1 LQLKLLGLILLITNE
16 FKKRKE
22 EKPMQTKENL
32 SQTVKDVKV
41 EIIPKILVS
50 PIKNPQVCYNK
61 AILKNTFH
69 LKGENTLTG

>member
-1 LQLKLLGLILLITNE
+1 MQLKLLGLIVLLITNG

-41 EIIPKILVS
+41 METFSTEESCIRILFS
-50 PIKNPQVCYNK
+50 L
-61 AILKNTFH
+61 LKLQN
-69 LKGENTLTG
+69 ENWESKLVRDF

>member
-41 EIIPKILVS
+41 EIIPKSSFPL
-50 PIKNPQVCYNK
+50 
-61 AILKNTFH
+61 
-69 LKGENTLTG
+69 